1 MLIKILHDWLASI
14 RPMGGV
20 ESDYRAFASGIG
32 ESLLTG

>member
-14 RPMGGV
+14 RLTGGV
-20 ESDYRAFASGIG
+20 EPDYRAFASGIG